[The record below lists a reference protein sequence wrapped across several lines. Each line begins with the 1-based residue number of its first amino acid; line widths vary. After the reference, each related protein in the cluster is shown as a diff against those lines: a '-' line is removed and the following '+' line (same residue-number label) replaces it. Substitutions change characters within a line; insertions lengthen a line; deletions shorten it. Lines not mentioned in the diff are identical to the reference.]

1 MAILNYRQVAAKEG
15 VSVRTVQR
23 RAERGEGPPLI
34 QLSPRRVGIDEADH
48 DAFLASR
55 RKPQVVRLEPRH
67 DPRHSLSEPIT
78 P

>member
-1 MAILNYRQVAAKEG
+1 VAILNYRQVATKEG

-55 RKPQVVRLEPRH
+55 RKPRPAPDAPTAIEA
-67 DPRHSLSEPIT
+67 I
-78 P
+78 